1 MTDPDVQSASSESPA
16 EQDPG
21 NQPQA
26 AQGSSAALPDTLAAP
41 PDAPAA
47 PPDAPPPPPTPPSA
61 PPPPEEVHIPEPS
74 YELVKSERDVS
85 EDSFKA
91 QGHFHP
97 TIQTP
102 VDSPPAE
109 GEAPAAPA
117 ALPDG
122 PPAEQLQENAGQTK
136 LYAAIGIGL
145 GLVVGLTLAV
155 FFLFPGSASG
165 NMDMGA
171 VTSNVYGLQ
180 GHLTAKWTDK
190 VSYNLTIEPS
200 TPALRPNF
208 VSAVTASTRPL
219 SIDVQLK
226 DPFGAVLCDDTILVK
241 FDPRNVAGPDAE
253 PDAQATQP
261 RSGKKID
268 AAALASAES
277 RAAVAR
283 AVNLARLE
291 SLELQREH
299 DKDVFQSVAGSD
311 GQVSS
316 LTSQGTLPCTKKQ
329 FDGTA
334 SWTFVPDFPMV
345 APPPTPANGGPDA
358 ATNQDQAIENAAKAL
373 EAKKALARKKAKR
386 EFAPVSPYSVEGIDT
401 IIWYDAASGIAE
413 TSAGK
418 AFRIDTSSPAASTLK
433 GRDFPI
439 VIHYEC
445 DETQGCTFSGVG
457 LGVMHARLSR

>member
-47 PPDAPPPPPTPPSA
+47 PPDAPPPPPTTPSA

-241 FDPRNVAGPDAE
+241 FDPRNVAGPDANPMPRQPN
-253 PDAQATQP
+253 PDP
-261 RSGKKID
+261 
-268 AAALASAES
+268 
-277 RAAVAR
+277 
-283 AVNLARLE
+283 
-291 SLELQREH
+291 
-299 DKDVFQSVAGSD
+299 
-311 GQVSS
+311 
-316 LTSQGTLPCTKKQ
+316 
-329 FDGTA
+329 
-334 SWTFVPDFPMV
+334 
-345 APPPTPANGGPDA
+345 
-358 ATNQDQAIENAAKAL
+358 
-373 EAKKALARKKAKR
+373 AKR
-386 EFAPVSPYSVEGIDT
+386 SMHRLGQRRVPRRRSP
-401 IIWYDAASGIAE
+401 
-413 TSAGK
+413 
-418 AFRIDTSSPAASTLK
+418 RRQPC
-433 GRDFPI
+433 PP
-439 VIHYEC
+439 
-445 DETQGCTFSGVG
+445 
-457 LGVMHARLSR
+457 

>member
-1 MTDPDVQSASSESPA
+1 M
-16 EQDPG
+16 
-21 NQPQA
+21 
-26 AQGSSAALPDTLAAP
+26 
-41 PDAPAA
+41 
-47 PPDAPPPPPTPPSA
+47 
-61 PPPPEEVHIPEPS
+61 
-74 YELVKSERDVS
+74 
-85 EDSFKA
+85 
-91 QGHFHP
+91 
-97 TIQTP
+97 
-102 VDSPPAE
+102 
-109 GEAPAAPA
+109 
-117 ALPDG
+117 
-122 PPAEQLQENAGQTK
+122 
-136 LYAAIGIGL
+136 
-145 GLVVGLTLAV
+145 
-155 FFLFPGSASG
+155 
-165 NMDMGA
+165 
-171 VTSNVYGLQ
+171 
-180 GHLTAKWTDK
+180 
-190 VSYNLTIEPS
+190 
-200 TPALRPNF
+200 
-208 VSAVTASTRPL
+208 
-219 SIDVQLK
+219 
-226 DPFGAVLCDDTILVK
+226 
-241 FDPRNVAGPDAE
+241 
-253 PDAQATQP
+253 
-261 RSGKKID
+261 
-268 AAALASAES
+268 ASAES

-439 VIHYEC
+439 VDPLRV
-445 DETQGCTFSGVG
+445 DETRAAPFRRRPRRDARPPQPLSAVHPTPEVFPFAIPYSLFPIPCFSFPV
-457 LGVMHARLSR
+457 LSFSPHLRAIHTLRPRWPYNDN

>member
-1 MTDPDVQSASSESPA
+1 MTDPDVQNASGESPA
-16 EQDPG
+16 EPG
-21 NQPQA
+21 PASQPQA

-41 PDAPAA
+41 PDAPAP
-47 PPDAPPPPPTPPSA
+47 PPDVPPPPPAPPSA
-61 PPPPEEVHIPEPS
+61 PAPPAEVHIPEPS
-74 YELVKSERDVS
+74 YELVKSERDIS

-97 TIQTP
+97 TVQTP

-109 GEAPAAPA
+109 GEAPVASQT
-117 ALPDG
+117 LPDG
-122 PPAEQLQENAGQTK
+122 PQAEQLQKSAGQTK
-136 LYAAIGIGL
+136 LYAAIGVGL

-165 NMDMGA
+165 PMDMGA

-241 FDPRNVAGPDAE
+241 FDPRNVAGPDGG

-268 AAALASAES
+268 ASAES

-299 DKDVFQSVAGSD
+299 DKDVFQSVAGPD

-334 SWTFVPDFPMV
+334 SWTFVPDFPVV
-345 APPPTPANGGPDA
+345 APPPAPANGGPDA
-358 ATNQDQAIENAAKAL
+358 ATSQDQAIQDAAKAL
-373 EAKKALARKKAKR
+373 EAKKEQARKKARR

-401 IIWYDAASGIAE
+401 IIWYDANAGIAE

-418 AFRIDTSSPAASTLK
+418 AFRIDTSSAAANTLK